1 MTPSP
6 LSQLRDLEAELGDV
20 SSVSWDPALGEPAL
34 GSPAEEVP
42 EVRCGA
48 LRRGKW
54 TQPEC
59 DYAAAVIEH
68 FSSGRLPGLSG
79 GESLRA
85 TLSELLGCAPMR
97 ITKKLSSTR
106 AHGKQCFKKRGEL
119 AARERVALEAARARF
134 LASLEPGLLP
144 LPRFPA
150 VGPALKRS
158 RVADAADERT
168 WFAKLHGSAWLEDPA
183 GLEPGAKSWLDR
195 GDRTP
200 PLEPSVA
207 AKTAPDG
214 HATLV
219 RVVGADRPGL
229 LGDLSDIFSRRRL
242 NVVKCRAE
250 TFASGICRDEF
261 EVVAVRD
268 GRPLTPG
275 AREALQQAVYDCVTE
290 QRALTTTLRVAA
302 PDRPGLLQQI
312 AASLD
317 SLSLSVVGA
326 RVSTVDSA
334 DESSAVDTFD
344 VVDSASGEPVLDPAR
359 LRAIE
364 ARLAQDLHGPCQLP
378 SPPPVAAA
386 PDVDDA
392 MSAGSVDF
400 STVFDT

>member
-1 MTPSP
+1 MSSP
-6 LSQLRDLEAELGDV
+6 LSQLRDLDAELGDV
-20 SSVSWDPALGEPAL
+20 SSVSWDPALGEPLEPAL
-34 GSPAEEVP
+34 DPAE
-42 EVRCGA
+42 A
-48 LRRGKW
+48 LWHDVMRRGKW

-134 LASLEPGLLP
+134 LASLEPDLRP

-200 PLEPSVA
+200 PLEPDA
-207 AKTAPDG
+207 
-214 HATLV
+214 
-219 RVVGADRPGL
+219 
-229 LGDLSDIFSRRRL
+229 
-242 NVVKCRAE
+242 
-250 TFASGICRDEF
+250 ASGN
-261 EVVAVRD
+261 A
-268 GRPLTPG
+268 
-275 AREALQQAVYDCVTE
+275 
-290 QRALTTTLRVAA
+290 
-302 PDRPGLLQQI
+302 
-312 AASLD
+312 
-317 SLSLSVVGA
+317 
-326 RVSTVDSA
+326 
-334 DESSAVDTFD
+334 
-344 VVDSASGEPVLDPAR
+344 
-359 LRAIE
+359 
-364 ARLAQDLHGPCQLP
+364 H
-378 SPPPVAAA
+378 
-386 PDVDDA
+386 
-392 MSAGSVDF
+392 
-400 STVFDT
+400 